1 MNAFSGLCCTSRKQ
15 QPEWANEDQ
24 LDKKYL
30 PLLMAQSK
38 GPPSRMQRYIEIAE
52 MKADEVD
59 PRIGKCMRTVEPL
72 LTLLLRTILF
82 ILPMYV
88 WLFRKCYQLYQIAP
102 RNVISM
108 VFGTA
113 LCFFGGEFCASI
125 AAIEAFRTLGGSN
138 LYEWI
143 NIIYE
148 DACKVARASSQDDL
162 EDKNHNNIADVDEMT
177 ASDLAKHKLR
187 LAMTTI
193 QDPSDLQQALFALFT
208 AYMSVLATLKVVF
221 ARTSALALGIADMV
235 NLTVLRDFAPV
246 LQWMLGPDLQHWMEA
261 IVDTLVKVLALIFAW
276 YMQQVISAFYT
287 GLRGSRLFATGLLLF
302 LQDHGLLDKLP
313 DRLIK
318 KPYNPETTRL
328 DELIMYL
335 LAAVGFYYQVKTNF
349 SLPFPLNLIF
359 LPLTIIEWFLR
370 WQITFG

>member
-1 MNAFSGLCCTSRKQ
+1 
-15 QPEWANEDQ
+15 
-24 LDKKYL
+24 
-30 PLLMAQSK
+30 
-38 GPPSRMQRYIEIAE
+38 
-52 MKADEVD
+52 
-59 PRIGKCMRTVEPL
+59 
-72 LTLLLRTILF
+72 
-82 ILPMYV
+82 
-88 WLFRKCYQLYQIAP
+88 
-102 RNVISM
+102 
-108 VFGTA
+108 
-113 LCFFGGEFCASI
+113 
-125 AAIEAFRTLGGSN
+125 
-138 LYEWI
+138 
-143 NIIYE
+143 
-148 DACKVARASSQDDL
+148 
-162 EDKNHNNIADVDEMT
+162 
-177 ASDLAKHKLR
+177 
-187 LAMTTI
+187 
-193 QDPSDLQQALFALFT
+193 
-208 AYMSVLATLKVVF
+208 
-221 ARTSALALGIADMV
+221 
-235 NLTVLRDFAPV
+235 
-246 LQWMLGPDLQHWMEA
+246 MEA